1 MFTLPEIFSSPKPI
15 DKTKPPEGKS
25 GHLLS
30 SYCLR
35 PKKMRFETQGD
46 NEEIILLLRA
56 HPATTIGWIFTGLLL
71 IIIPFFLF
79 PYLILNNFLPVNYAG
94 FMPAVVL
101 VWYLFTFSYLLVSFL
116 LWYFTVSI
124 VTNERIIDIDFIN
137 ILHREFSATTLSK
150 VEDVTMRMG
159 GFISTLFNYGDVFIQ
174 TAGTD
179 ANFEFLAAPYPEKV
193 VRIINEQL
201 DNHKK

>member
-1 MFTLPEIFSSPKPI
+1 
-15 DKTKPPEGKS
+15 
-25 GHLLS
+25 
-30 SYCLR
+30 
-35 PKKMRFETQGD
+35 MRFETQGD